1 VAPPQAGDRWRPF
14 EPVEVQ
20 PGLILRLL
28 RREEME
34 ALVPI
39 VLETGLHG
47 DDEAR
52 VRAIVVS
59 WWESRL
65 CWPLGLFWQGRPK
78 QYECYHVWPT
88 RNGDFEAVRPTEAKA
103 GFTTHLDLW
112 RPRWFYRE
120 AGRVPLERLRAA
132 GIRRM
137 LSFPRADR
145 PDWIRH
151 LTETYGAR
159 ELGVSRD
166 GRTVALE
173 YDLDRALRGCTGW
186 PERRTAGDAWTWT
199 HAEAHLTLREMR
211 ADELDAVH
219 GQLAAFWG
227 GPLHPTVPKVKDA
240 LLHRYHL
247 DRATVLLAY
256 QDQALIDAFAMH
268 MRTPERGHHGQLGR
282 FGDMQTALLWRVIY
296 RGVLE
301 WAHAVGYQTLTSSVT
316 RATYEHPTFQR
327 AMQHTRARPI
337 GLLGRQTQMVELAR
351 DVRAC
356 CAEPLSEW
364 EVLRDGPPLPAFAE
378 IAALRRTKVSD
389 AS

>member
-1 VAPPQAGDRWRPF
+1 VAPPQTGDRWRSF
-14 EPVEVQ
+14 DPVEIQ

-28 RREEME
+28 TREEMM

-47 DDEAR
+47 DDETH
-52 VRAIVVS
+52 VRELVRG
-59 WWESRL
+59 WWESPF
-65 CWPLGLFWQGRPK
+65 CWPIGLFWNGRPK
-78 QYECYHVWPT
+78 QYECYHVWPA
-88 RNGDFEAVRPTEAKA
+88 RDGDFNTVRPTVAKA
-103 GFTTHLDLW
+103 GFMTHLDLW

-151 LTETYGAR
+151 LTETFGAR

-173 YDLDRALRGCTGW
+173 YDLEQALRGCTGW
-186 PERRTAGDAWTWT
+186 PERRTAGDGWTWT
-199 HAEAHLTLREMR
+199 HAEARLTLREMR
-211 ADELDAVH
+211 ADELEVVH
-219 GQLAAFWG
+219 GQLAALWG
-227 GPLHPTVPKVKDA
+227 GDTHPAVPEVKDA

-256 QDQALIDAFAMH
+256 QDQALVNAFAVH
-268 MRTPERGHHGQLGR
+268 MRTPERCHAGVLGR
-282 FGDMQTALLWRVIY
+282 YGDPQAGLLWRVMY

-301 WAHAVGYQTLTSSVT
+301 WAHAVGYQTLTGSVPQ
-316 RATYEHPTFQR
+316 ATYEHPTFQR
-327 AMQHTRARPI
+327 ALQHTRARPI
-337 GLLGRQTQMVELAR
+337 GRFGRQAQMVEVAHDLQ
-351 DVRAC
+351 AC
-356 CAEPLSEW
+356 CQEPLTEW
-364 EVLRDGPPLPAFAE
+364 EVWRDRPPLPAFAE
-378 IAALRRTKVSD
+378 IASTR
-389 AS
+389 